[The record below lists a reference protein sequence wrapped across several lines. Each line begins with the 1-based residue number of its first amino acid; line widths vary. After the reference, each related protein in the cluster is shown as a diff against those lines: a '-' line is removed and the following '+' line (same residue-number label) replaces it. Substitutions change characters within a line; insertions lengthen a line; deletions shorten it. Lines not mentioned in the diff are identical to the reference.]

1 MRLTHGVRHW
11 KETTF
16 VDDLGKLT
24 QSCTNLAESV
34 SPPVA
39 VGGTCACS
47 PWETSTVYYWPY
59 CLERLEF

>member
-34 SPPVA
+34 SSPVA

-47 PWETSTVYYWPY
+47 PW
-59 CLERLEF
+59 

>member
-1 MRLTHGVRHW
+1 METCMRLTHGVRHW

-39 VGGTCACS
+39 IGGTCAWQS
-47 PWETSTVYYWPY
+47 LVNVN
-59 CLERLEF
+59 CLLLALLP